1 MLPSSFLSLQNF
13 FERIVRYGE
22 FADQLLKE
30 TDQSFGYVIYQKP
43 PVGHAQVI
51 MGAKWNQK
59 EIERMK
65 YVVRKKLGRGVSINV
80 SKVAALRGTNKKRY
94 SVG

>member
-1 MLPSSFLSLQNF
+1 
-13 FERIVRYGE
+13 
-22 FADQLLKE
+22 
-30 TDQSFGYVIYQKP
+30 
-43 PVGHAQVI
+43 
-51 MGAKWNQK
+51 
-59 EIERMK
+59 MK